1 MVTEVDNAH
10 IRGTQIVELDLR
22 RLTCLLGAESPESHR
37 ASQGNV
43 NVAPPETIMCP
54 PGKTP
59 ASDSDPETQ
68 FYDATDS
75 KPISPLVEHLCEV
88 FFTHLGCNYP
98 FLDREQFMQDLRGK
112 KVDAVLVDAICAI
125 SARFSTHPSL
135 TNSGSN
141 VKDIDRPKT
150 PQLHKSK
157 HGCIFAK
164 RARSRVTESFA
175 CPSIA
180 ASQAC
185 LLLAYEQFGSDHDSG
200 LWVWLGISIR
210 LAQDLGLQKGPRRE
224 ACNHH
229 SPNLPMIGTTD
240 EIGEQAVMGDRYS
253 LGGRTNSDPSKMT
266 EKQLLEKKRNDT
278 FWAVFFLDR
287 YLSCSR
293 AALILAI
300 VGRP

>member
-10 IRGTQIVELDLR
+10 IRGTRIPYGVRVDREFTWIL
-22 RLTCLLGAESPESHR
+22 ENPESHR
-37 ASQGNV
+37 ASQSSI
-43 NVAPPETIMCP
+43 NVAPPETPMGP
-54 PGKTP
+54 PGKP
-59 ASDSDPETQ
+59 QASNSAPETQ
-68 FYDATDS
+68 FYDATDTN
-75 KPISPLVEHLCEV
+75 PTSPLVEHLCEV

-98 FLDREQFMQDLRGK
+98 FLEREQFMQDLRGK

-135 TNSGSN
+135 TKSGSN
-141 VKDIDRPKT
+141 AQDTDRPKES
-150 PQLHKSK
+150 QMHKSK
-157 HGCIFAK
+157 HGCVFAR
-164 RARSRVTESFA
+164 RAMSRVTESFA

-224 ACNHH
+224 AHGQDT
-229 SPNLPMIGTTD
+229 PNLPMIGTTD
-240 EIGEQAVMGDRYS
+240 ELEEQGIVDHRYS
-253 LGGRTNSDPSKMT
+253 LGGRTSSDPSRLT
-266 EKQLLEKKRNDT
+266 EEQLFEKKRNDT

-287 YLSCSR
+287 
-293 AALILAI
+293 
-300 VGRP
+300 